1 MKRPLLLVSLLLLLP
16 CFALAEEV
24 AEEYALTA
32 TVTAEES
39 ALLALPI
46 DGAEAVLPLV
56 QGDALTVT
64 VLGTSYCEVVV
75 GETAGYIATADIVF
89 DVLNGEPTHLMV
101 IDCSPTN
108 QYYGRITMRT
118 EASTKSKAIRRL
130 EKGCIVL
137 VLGTEGDMTHIALPD
152 TEGYVVSKYMSE
164 VEPVSDYRIAYV
176 EPGVNAWLRLDSRS
190 GKNWQICTLAPGTP
204 VQFFSNPNGW
214 ASVEAAGYRGRML
227 GNNLTFSAP
236 AD

>member
-1 MKRPLLLVSLLLLLP
+1 MKRLLLFVVLLLLP
-16 CFALAEEV
+16 CIALAEE
-24 AEEYALTA
+24 AFTLTA

-46 DGAEAVLPLV
+46 ADAEAVLPLV

-64 VLGTSYCEVVV
+64 ALGTSYCEAAV
-75 GETAGYIATADIVF
+75 GEVAGYIATADVAF
-89 DVLNGEPTHLMV
+89 DILNGEPTHLMV

-108 QYYGRITMRT
+108 QYHGRITMRT
-118 EASTKSKAIRRL
+118 ESSTKSKAVRKL

-152 TEGYVVSKYMSE
+152 AEGYVVSKYMDE
-164 VEPVSDYRIAYV
+164 VEAANSWRIAYV

-190 GKNWQICTLAPGTP
+190 GKNWMICRLEPGTP
-204 VQFFSNPNGW
+204 VQFISNPNGW
-214 ASVEAAGYRGRML
+214 TVVEVAGYRGRML
-227 GNNLTFSAP
+227 AHNLTFTAP
-236 AD
+236 EE